1 MPKFTGLRFFPDS
14 TKVIFLDLEY
24 YVPPS
29 DRARKTPTGM
39 LFSPFRPG
47 HLVLGGT
54 FMTYFPIQDRFLP
67 PVSIWSWKE
76 GSEKAALAKIF
87 ALLQKEWHIVES
99 KEGLGSLMLCG
110 IGISHSDV
118 PTLISKLV
126 INVVADPVRITD
138 VMCGFRQIDLTTA
151 TYCQFAFNNSYFA
164 YPKTK
169 SQLYQ
174 KYLDGKKMESGKSV
188 WELYEAKNF
197 RAIEDRCIE
206 EVTDA
211 LAIYRAMF
219 TLKKKTDSALDKLK
233 GFQKNHPE
241 LFGAPRALPEAVKHS
256 KDADDTSARS

>member
-1 MPKFTGLRFFPDS
+1 MPKFTGLRFFPDT
-14 TKVIFLDLEY
+14 TKVVFLDLEY

-29 DRARKTPTGM
+29 DRTRKTPTGM

-54 FMTYFPIQDRFLP
+54 FMTYFPMHDRFMP
-67 PVSIWSWKE
+67 PVSIWSWRE
-76 GSEKAALAKIF
+76 DSEKAALAKIF
-87 ALLQKEWHIVES
+87 ALFEKEWRVVES
-99 KEGLGSLMLCG
+99 KEGLGSLMLAG

-126 INVVADPVRITD
+126 MNEVADPVRITD

-151 TYCQFAFNNSYFA
+151 TYCQFAFNNSYFS

-174 KYLDGKKMESGKSV
+174 KYLDGKSLESGKSV
-188 WELYEAKNF
+188 WELYEARNYS
-197 RAIEDRCIE
+197 AIEKRCAE

-211 LAIYRAMF
+211 LAVYRAMV
-219 TLKKKTDSALDKLK
+219 TLKKKTDSGLEKLK
-233 GFQKNHPE
+233 RLQKSHPD
-241 LFGAPRALPEAVKHS
+241 LFGAPRVLPAEAAEGESV
-256 KDADDTSARS
+256 ATSRE

>member
-1 MPKFTGLRFFPDS
+1 MTEDDSPVSSILRSFTNPVMVVPRHSHAPVLNSYAVRDYPVYPMPKFTGLRFFPDS

-24 YVPPS
+24 YVPAS

-54 FMTYFPIQDRFLP
+54 FMTYFPMHDRFIP

-87 ALLQKEWHIVES
+87 ALLQKEWHVVES
-99 KEGLGSLMLCG
+99 KEGLGSLMLSG

-126 INVVADPVRITD
+126 INEVADPVRITD

-174 KYLDGKKMESGKSV
+174 KYLDGKILESGKSV
-188 WELYEAKNF
+188 WELYEAKDSMQLRNDV
-197 RAIEDRCIE
+197 RKKSLTRLPSIERC
-206 EVTDA
+206 
-211 LAIYRAMF
+211 LR
-219 TLKKKTDSALDKLK
+219 
-233 GFQKNHPE
+233 
-241 LFGAPRALPEAVKHS
+241 
-256 KDADDTSARS
+256 